1 MSNNSN
7 SDETIKILMKHD
19 ILKNI
24 VLNNNDYI
32 QQTIRVNLEKI
43 IDPNLVPR
51 VLTKLERCCD
61 DSQAEFIMNLV
72 KYYVNNIG
80 VERPNVTAIC
90 FAILLFYYHSVLLE
104 LGTTQLVDSRDPRFK
119 SLPIYSQIQK
129 NYIDIVTGDGKG
141 ATFVRRSILGFVDLP
156 DVSSNAFE
164 TLNRPIPNYDE
175 VRRKIEHNEAV
186 YRFSKNWARKRPASA
201 MDNNEWTGG
210 KKSKKRKTKSKR
222 KTQSKRKNRK
232 NKRSFNRRK

>member
-1 MSNNSN
+1 MSKNTPDS
-7 SDETIKILMKHD
+7 TIKILMKHD

-90 FAILLFYYHSVLLE
+90 FAVLLFFYHSVLLE

-119 SLPIYSQIQK
+119 SLPIYDQIQK

-156 DVSSNAFE
+156 DASSNAFE
-164 TLNRPIPNYDE
+164 TMTMPIPNYDE
-175 VRRKIEHNEAV
+175 MRRKIEHNEAV
-186 YRFSKNWARKRPASA
+186 YRFRKNWARKRPASE
-201 MDNNEWTGG
+201 MNNNEWSGG
-210 KKSKKRKTKSKR
+210 KTKRKNKLNR

-232 NKRSFNRRK
+232 NKPSS